1 MIGNDGVSH
10 LRILNTSSYSRRFA
24 YRQRNS
30 LSARRKDE
38 FMRLLRPLIVLV
50 LVLSLVFNVVFWMR
64 YRNKKTIFTL
74 NNEAVTRADM
84 DDYLEKQFGPTYKAM
99 MAQRLLIDQEAR
111 SKGVAPTEA
120 EVNDEFALK
129 KELDW
134 QFASRIATSP
144 WLADESKQEI
154 KQQLEQQ
161 KLLAADISVTDE
173 EVREEYNA
181 HASLYDTPSKAH
193 TEVAA
198 VLNEIHLEDI
208 RKLMDHND
216 PPVGPRT
223 IMQMYPREVIF
234 IGDDEK
240 FTFVQAFNTQMNK
253 DVFTM
258 GPREVKV
265 MLPGDLGQQGA
276 RRLVV
281 KLLDITPGKKAD
293 LNDPKTLNRIKMN
306 VALRR
311 TRPASEMLA
320 SLWAKAR
327 FESADQGDKAQIERM
342 FFPEQAKQK

>member
-1 MIGNDGVSH
+1 
-10 LRILNTSSYSRRFA
+10 
-24 YRQRNS
+24 
-30 LSARRKDE
+30 
-38 FMRLLRPLIVLV
+38 MRLLRPLIVFV
-50 LVLSLVFNVVFWMR
+50 LILSLVFNVVLWMR

-74 NNEAVTRADM
+74 NHESVTRADM

-99 MAQRLLIDQEAR
+99 MAQRMLIDQEAR
-111 SKGVAPTEA
+111 RKGVAPSETEI
-120 EVNDEFALK
+120 NDEFALK

-144 WLADESKQEI
+144 WLADESIQEI

-161 KLLAADISVTDE
+161 KLLAQDISVTEE

-181 HASLYDTPSKAH
+181 HPALYDSPAKAH

-208 RKLMDHND
+208 RKLMDRND
-216 PPVGPRT
+216 PPINPRT

-240 FTFVQAFNTQMNK
+240 FTFVQAYNTEMNK
-253 DVFTM
+253 DVFM
-258 GPREVKV
+258 MAPREVKV
-265 MLPGDLGQQGA
+265 MLPGDLGKQGA

-281 KLLDITPGKKAD
+281 KMLDIAPGKKAN
-293 LNDPKTLNRIKMN
+293 LNDTKTLNRIKMN

-311 TRPASEMLA
+311 TRPASEMLSA
-320 SLWAKAR
+320 LWANSQ
-327 FESADQGDKAQIERM
+327 FDSADQGDRAQIEHL
-342 FFPEQAKQK
+342 FFPEQARTAK

>member
-1 MIGNDGVSH
+1 
-10 LRILNTSSYSRRFA
+10 
-24 YRQRNS
+24 
-30 LSARRKDE
+30 
-38 FMRLLRPLIVLV
+38 MRLLRPLIVVV
-50 LVLSLVFNVVFWMR
+50 LILSLVFNVVLWMR

-74 NNEAVTRADM
+74 NSEAVTRADM

-99 MAQRLLIDQEAR
+99 MAQRLLLDQEAR
-111 SKGVAPTEA
+111 KKGIAPSETEI
-120 EVNDEFALK
+120 NDEFALK

-144 WLADESKQEI
+144 WLADESREEI

-161 KLLAADISVTDE
+161 KLLAQDISVTEE

-181 HASLYDTPSKAH
+181 HPALYDTPAKAH

-208 RKLMDHND
+208 RRLMEQADK
-216 PPVGPRT
+216 PVGPRT
-223 IMQMYPREVIF
+223 IMQMYPREVVF
-234 IGDDEK
+234 IGDDDK
-240 FTFVQAFNTQMNK
+240 FTFVQAYNTEMNK

-258 GPREVKV
+258 GPHEVKV

-281 KLLDITPGKKAD
+281 KMLDIAPGKKAD

-320 SLWAKAR
+320 NLWANAQ
-327 FESADQGDKAQIERM
+327 FQSADPGDKAQIERM
-342 FFPEQAKQK
+342 FFPEQARTSK

>member
-1 MIGNDGVSH
+1 
-10 LRILNTSSYSRRFA
+10 
-24 YRQRNS
+24 
-30 LSARRKDE
+30 
-38 FMRLLRPLIVLV
+38 
-50 LVLSLVFNVVFWMR
+50 MR

-74 NNEAVTRADM
+74 NGESVTRSDM

-111 SKGVAPTEA
+111 RKGLAPSETEI
-120 EVNDEFALK
+120 NDEFGLK

-144 WLADESKQEI
+144 WLSDESRQEI

-161 KLLAADISVTDE
+161 KLLAQDITVTEE

-181 HASLYDTPSKAH
+181 HPALYDAPAKAH

-208 RKLMDHND
+208 RKLMAQTDK
-216 PPVGPRT
+216 PVGPRQ
-223 IMQMYPREVIF
+223 IMQMYPREVVF
-234 IGDDEK
+234 IGDDDK
-240 FTFVQAFNTQMNK
+240 FTFVQAYNTEMNK

-258 GPREVKV
+258 GPHDVKV

-281 KLLDITPGKKAD
+281 KMLDITPGKKAD

-320 SLWAKAR
+320 GLWASSS
-327 FESADQGDKAQIERM
+327 FQSADQGDRAQIERM
-342 FFPEQAKQK
+342 FFPDQARTK

>member
-1 MIGNDGVSH
+1 
-10 LRILNTSSYSRRFA
+10 
-24 YRQRNS
+24 
-30 LSARRKDE
+30 
-38 FMRLLRPLIVLV
+38 MRLLRPLIVFV
-50 LVLSLVFNVVFWMR
+50 LILSLVFNVVLWMR

-74 NNEAVTRADM
+74 NHESVTRADM

-99 MAQRLLIDQEAR
+99 MAQRMLIDQEAR
-111 SKGVAPTEA
+111 RKGVAPSETEI
-120 EVNDEFALK
+120 NDEFALK

-144 WLADESKQEI
+144 WLADESIQEI

-161 KLLAADISVTDE
+161 KLLAQDISVTEE

-181 HASLYDTPSKAH
+181 HPALYDSPAKAH

-208 RKLMDHND
+208 RKLMDRND
-216 PPVGPRT
+216 PPINPRT

-240 FTFVQAFNTQMNK
+240 FTFVQAYNTEMNK

-258 GPREVKV
+258 APREVKV
-265 MLPGDLGQQGA
+265 MLPGDLGKQGA
-276 RRLVV
+276 RQLVV
-281 KLLDITPGKKAD
+281 KMLDIAPGKKAN
-293 LNDPKTLNRIKMN
+293 LNDTKTLNRIKMN

-311 TRPASEMLA
+311 TRPASEMLSA
-320 SLWAKAR
+320 LWANSQ
-327 FESADQGDKAQIERM
+327 FDSADQGDRAQIEHL
-342 FFPEQAKQK
+342 FFPEQARTAK

>member
-1 MIGNDGVSH
+1 
-10 LRILNTSSYSRRFA
+10 
-24 YRQRNS
+24 
-30 LSARRKDE
+30 
-38 FMRLLRPLIVLV
+38 MRLLRPLIVLV
-50 LVLSLVFNVVFWMR
+50 LILSLVFNVVLWMR

-74 NNEAVTRADM
+74 NGESVTRADM

-111 SKGVAPTEA
+111 HKGVAPSETEI
-120 EVNDEFALK
+120 NDEFTLK

-144 WLADESKQEI
+144 WLSGESREEI

-161 KLLAADISVTDE
+161 KLLAQDITVTEE

-181 HASLYDTPSKAH
+181 HPALYDAPAKAH

-208 RKLMDHND
+208 RKLMAQTEK
-216 PPVGPRT
+216 PIGPKA
-223 IMQMYPREVIF
+223 IMQMYPREVVF
-234 IGDDEK
+234 IGDDDK
-240 FTFVQAFNTQMNK
+240 FTFVQAYNTEMNK

-258 GPREVKV
+258 APHEVKV

-276 RRLVV
+276 RKLVV
-281 KLLDITPGKKAD
+281 KMLDITPGKKAD
-293 LNDPKTLNRIKMN
+293 LNDNKTLNRIKMN

-320 SLWAKAR
+320 NLWSTAR
-327 FESADQGDKAQIERM
+327 FESADQGDKAQIEHM
-342 FFPEQAKQK
+342 FFPEQTRK

>member
-1 MIGNDGVSH
+1 
-10 LRILNTSSYSRRFA
+10 
-24 YRQRNS
+24 
-30 LSARRKDE
+30 
-38 FMRLLRPLIVLV
+38 MRLLRPLIVVV
-50 LVLSLVFNVVFWMR
+50 LILSLVFNVVLFMR

-74 NNEAVTRADM
+74 NSEPVTRADM

-111 SKGVAPTEA
+111 RKGVAPSETEI
-120 EVNDEFALK
+120 NDEFTLK

-144 WLADESKQEI
+144 WLADESREEI

-161 KLLAADISVTDE
+161 KLLAQDISVTEE

-181 HASLYDTPSKAH
+181 HPALYDTPAKAH

-208 RKLMDHND
+208 RKLMEQNEK
-216 PPVGPRT
+216 PIGPKA
-223 IMQMYPREVIF
+223 IMQMYPREVVF
-234 IGDDEK
+234 IGDDDK
-240 FTFVQAFNTQMNK
+240 FTFVQAYNTEMNK
-253 DVFTM
+253 DVFSM
-258 GPREVKV
+258 APHEVKV

-281 KLLDITPGKKAD
+281 KMLDVTPGKKAD

-320 SLWAKAR
+320 NLWANAR

-342 FFPEQAKQK
+342 FFPEQARTK

>member
-1 MIGNDGVSH
+1 
-10 LRILNTSSYSRRFA
+10 
-24 YRQRNS
+24 
-30 LSARRKDE
+30 
-38 FMRLLRPLIVLV
+38 MRLLKPLIVLV
-50 LVLSLVFNVVFWMR
+50 LILSLFFNVVFWMN
-64 YRNKKTIFTL
+64 YRNQKTIFKL
-74 NNEAVTRADM
+74 NGESVTRADM
-84 DDYLEKQFGPTYKAM
+84 DAYLEKQFGPTYKAM

-111 SKGVAPTEA
+111 RKGIAPSDTEI
-120 EVNDEFALK
+120 NDEFTLK

-144 WLADESKQEI
+144 WLSDESRQEI

-161 KLLAADISVTDE
+161 KLLAQDISVTEE

-181 HASLYDTPSKAH
+181 HPSLYDTPAKAH
-193 TEVAA
+193 TQVAA
-198 VLNEIHLEDI
+198 ILNEIHLEDI
-208 RKLMDHND
+208 RKLMERND
-216 PPVGPRT
+216 PPIGART

-234 IGDDEK
+234 IGDDDK
-240 FTFVQAFNTQMNK
+240 FTFVQAYNTEMNK

-258 GPREVKV
+258 SPHEVKV

-281 KLLDITPGKKAD
+281 KMLDVMPGKRAD
-293 LNDPKTLNRIKMN
+293 LNDNKTLNRIKMN

-320 SLWAKAR
+320 SLWSVAK

-342 FFPEQAKQK
+342 FFPEQAHQNKP